1 MLKKFSKIWPEK
13 NFYILLRKIYNLKK
27 ISQKYVTNCTQAVKF
42 WVLEMLL
49 VLMTSRL
56 EALLW
61 TFSLHFSA
69 WTRLLIPYRVSLVSK
84 SVTNL
89 ICNELKVSCNYE
101 NVPEGSIRL
110 INIKFL
116 TRWHLFSNICSAF
129 PEPIF
134 SLFLLRT
141 MFCFYLTPQNK
152 LSVASKVT
160 QPLGIISS

>member
-1 MLKKFSKIWPEK
+1 MKV
-13 NFYILLRKIYNLKK
+13 R
-27 ISQKYVTNCTQAVKF
+27 
-42 WVLEMLL
+42 VLEMLL

-61 TFSLHFSA
+61 RFSLHFSA
-69 WTRLLIPYRVSLVSK
+69 WTRLLISYRVSLVSK

-89 ICNELKVSCNYE
+89 ICNKLKVSCNYE

-110 INIKFL
+110 VNFKFL
-116 TRWHLFSNICSAF
+116 TQWHLFSNICSAF

-134 SLFLLRT
+134 SLFLLRA
-141 MFCFYLTPQNK
+141 MFCFYLTHQNK
-152 LSVASKVT
+152 LSEANKVT

>member
-61 TFSLHFSA
+61 RFSQHFSA

-89 ICNELKVSCNYE
+89 ICNKLKVSCNYE

-110 INIKFL
+110 INFKFL
-116 TRWHLFSNICSAF
+116 TRWHLFFQYLLCFSWTNIFFISAQSNV
-129 PEPIF
+129 
-134 SLFLLRT
+134 LFL
-141 MFCFYLTPQNK
+141 FN
-152 LSVASKVT
+152 SSKQTVC
-160 QPLGIISS
+160 GK